1 MTVPQMHAPA
11 PRPGRFGPSDIRVTR
26 SLDDLRALWPSA
38 SAPRDARFFAFQC
51 AEVLEV
57 WCDTIGRARNIEPAF
72 VTVLGTSGHPALLLP
87 LGIEQSNGVRVLQFL
102 DSGLSDYNAPVVF
115 PEAAGWNAEAA
126 EAVWSLLLQAL
137 PPFDLAI
144 LEKMPDLIGDLR
156 NPLAGLATAAHP
168 ESCHVATLFGPWDL
182 FARERVPNFADS
194 RRRRRKLEK
203 LGKLQFEIAQTET
216 QRLRFL
222 EAMMRMKRRK
232 FIETKGYDVFTD
244 PGRGKF
250 YEEATRELG
259 SGLAQLSALLLD
271 DRILAAHWGYVA
283 RDRFYHLMPSH
294 EDGDW
299 RQYAPGR
306 LLNEWLMEWSLNN
319 GLKFFDF
326 GIGDEPYKF
335 GYCDVHVPLRDAFRP
350 ISMKGGLYG
359 NMRRVRTAAKVSLR
373 DSKIGTT
380 LIAARNRWRTLRLP
394 HAR

>member
-1 MTVPQMHAPA
+1 MRAPA
-11 PRPGRFGPSDIRVTR
+11 STPARFGPSEIRVTR

-38 SAPRDARFFAFQC
+38 SDPRDARFFAFQS
-51 AEVLEV
+51 AEAIEV
-57 WCDTIGRARNIEPAF
+57 WCDTIGRARYIEPVLVA
-72 VTVLGTSGHPALLLP
+72 VLGTSGQPALLLP

-115 PEAAGWNAEAA
+115 PEAADWNAETA
-126 EAVWSLLLQAL
+126 ETIWSLLLRAV

-144 LEKMPDLIGDLR
+144 FEKMPDLVGDLH
-156 NPLAGLATAAHP
+156 NPLAGLATSAHP

-182 FARERVPNFADS
+182 FARERTPNFADS

-203 LGKLQFEIAQTET
+203 LGKVRIEIAETEAER
-216 QRLRFL
+216 QRYL

-232 FIETKGYDVFTD
+232 FVETKGYDVFTD
-244 PGRGKF
+244 PGCGQF
-250 YEEATRELG
+250 YEEATRKLG
-259 SGLAQLSALLLD
+259 RLAQVSALLLD

-283 RDRFYHLMPSH
+283 CDRFHHLMPSH
-294 EDGDW
+294 EDGEW

-306 LLNEWLMEWSLNN
+306 LLNEWLMEWSLDN

-335 GYCDVHVPLRDAFRP
+335 DYCDVHVPLRDAFRP
-350 ISMKGGLYG
+350 ISIKGKLYA
-359 NMRRVRTAAKVSLR
+359 NMRRLKTAAKVSLR
-373 DSKIGTT
+373 DSRVGTT